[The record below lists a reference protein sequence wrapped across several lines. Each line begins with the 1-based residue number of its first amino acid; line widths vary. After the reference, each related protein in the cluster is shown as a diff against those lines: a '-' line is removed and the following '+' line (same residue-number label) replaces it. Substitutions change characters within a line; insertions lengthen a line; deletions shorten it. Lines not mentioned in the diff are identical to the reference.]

1 MENKILEILKENP
14 YLSNRE
20 IGKIVG
26 LSRGAIQHYMNKL
39 NIHRDRKLMQKLN
52 NTCREKKI
60 IISNVAEQVLLGSI
74 LGDGYISPYRRP
86 EDTKKLLNS
95 CLVIN
100 HGIKQEEYIK
110 YKKELFE
117 KEGIKCHLSFTSGEN
132 VKEHFIKGIKVKEN
146 GSFKLKTQRN
156 VVLNKYRD
164 MFYCKN
170 KKSKKI
176 NRYLYK
182 LNALGLAIWSMD
194 DGYKKIN
201 SFTLCTNSFTFKEVK
216 ILQKILKHN
225 FDLDTTI
232 QKSNLGH
239 PLIYI
244 GSKSFKKFKE
254 IVSPYICD
262 SMKYKIG
269 T

>member
-1 MENKILEILKENP
+1 MEKKILEILKENP

-26 LSRGAIQHYMNKL
+26 LSRGTIQYYMNKL

-60 IISNVAEQVLLGSI
+60 NISNIAEQIILGSA
-74 LGDGYISPYRRP
+74 LGDGFINPYRRP
-86 EDTKKLLNS
+86 ENTKELLNS
-95 CLVIN
+95 SLIIS
-100 HGIKQEEYIK
+100 HGIKQKEYIK
-110 YKKELFE
+110 YKKDLLE
-117 KEGIKCHLSFTSGEN
+117 KEGIICHLTFIDGA
-132 VKEHFIKGIKVKEN
+132 KQKKHYIKGIEVKEN
-146 GSFKLKTQRN
+146 GSFRLKTQRN
-156 VVLNKYRD
+156 VVFNKYRD
-164 MFYCKN
+164 LFYY
-170 KKSKKI
+170 KKGKGKRV

-182 LNALGLAIWSMD
+182 LDALGLAIWSMD
-194 DGYKKIN
+194 DGYKKAN

-225 FDLDTTI
+225 FNLTTSI
-232 QKSNLGH
+232 HKSNLGH

-244 GSKSFKKFKE
+244 GSKEFKKFKE

-262 SMKYKIG
+262 SMRYKIG